1 MCEGKGLFENHN
13 LQNLSILEPNPIRP
27 ATDCCSVKSVFAV
40 CKYAQV
46 QTDIQKMISVCVC
59 MYMCVCALRCTD
71 MAKIHACLCQTCG
84 RHGHNFMCVRHFIFQ
99 FEHIPDKYETQLSSK
114 LKEKKMEG
122 QKFWKSMMHVGEPQ
136 AE

>member
-1 MCEGKGLFENHN
+1 MCD
-13 LQNLSILEPNPIRP
+13 Q
-27 ATDCCSVKSVFAV
+27 
-40 CKYAQV
+40 
-46 QTDIQKMISVCVC
+46 
-59 MYMCVCALRCTD
+59 
-71 MAKIHACLCQTCG
+71 
-84 RHGHNFMCVRHFIFQ
+84 HFIFQ